1 MYCVFM
7 ERGDLSSE
15 DILSKT
21 PTTSHN
27 EASIFYYLDKKKE
40 KQIKTNI

>member
-1 MYCVFM
+1 M

-27 EASIFYYLDKKKE
+27 EASIFYDLDT
-40 KQIKTNI
+40 KQRETNKNKHIK